1 MYPVSNQPLSAL
13 DSTVAFKTASTSNK
27 PNPLPEDIR
36 LRFSYYAS
44 EIKNQVDNFYDDQHK
59 WLEDHLLGVQDTFA
73 NIKQKKRGTRAAMA
87 DIIKTPSRKRIQTS
101 SKKKT
106 AQPEPLRFEQTDR
119 SDRVAVSIKAHPTSQ
134 NEQSQTGFNSIPAF
148 NPSKPHAE
156 KENPAS
162 GSLVPSKAQYDLFT
176 TASDRFTTS
185 YNNEGIQ
192 PVLGEVQNLS
202 HHHNSRHEP
211 SASDSGATSR
221 DETSRVFQP
230 IASAPTLLRGLGL
243 SSSMQMSQTQTAT
256 AVSHH
261 AILKPEEVAALSKS
275 YSSPVK
281 KSTLPNPP
289 SSLTLA
295 QPSVTSQSVPGNTSA
310 DLFAK
315 DSEPSSRKVVVYTTS
330 SLQHPTV
337 NEDHDAETHDHS
349 GEDTE
354 LEEEALEG
362 HELSAIQEGEEEDD
376 TALMQGHI
384 RRESAKK
391 TGKEEQPRP
400 MTHTTAQTAQM
411 PLAKTTTSSKL
422 TSRGSSDRLQR
433 VSSESAARQP
443 VEKLTKSV
451 KSIPDLHPQRDTDP
465 QASVASF
472 HHDNLSKPK
481 DQTII
486 TQEDTDHHLDRITP
500 PEGTHDAAIGTFAD
514 QEAIHEP
521 RGVRPST
528 THDAVVEHRSEVP
541 QGSRAPVPDISPILS
556 TAHKDL
562 REASHATSSGAKA
575 RRSIPD
581 EPESRNQKITA
592 TELPKAMST
601 SQIIKTSEAA
611 ILKSSPRTTTAV
623 AEHVSTPEAD
633 EEPLAE
639 MNDVQSERL
648 PSSLPDQNIT
658 AEIPLNDDPSR
669 LRNTRA
675 IHSQA
680 FDNNTRTPGPTTQS
694 LFTPGNA
701 RAALIHSPQSQ
712 WSGKPTN
719 SGWFHKPHKTPGVAY
734 GALGLGIEKS
744 EASRFQGVGGSP
756 VPTHKSDARISFTS
770 HATNLT
776 RPQDIGSQ
784 ANGIPDSQR
793 MLANQRRS
801 SKRTSADAGFPYTSE
816 TQEAKISRPYVPV
829 SHRYVPSTADKGKK
843 GVDDLKNRLSKIQRE
858 SAMHERTQ
866 QVLPIVEPLH
876 IIQRPSLATSASVI
890 HGKPLIVQPSQA
902 SNSTSTMP
910 SWPSMSPWIPADMN
924 NLNKSQSSRPPASQ
938 TSSQHRPVSPAPLP
952 SFTTY
957 AGVPL
962 IDRGAS
968 SETTH
973 SLHNKASNA
982 PMSSYADGA
991 DSHLPAKKT
1000 SVGDLVAAYE
1010 SKKKPEESAVN
1021 VSAVARNTSPA
1032 PSVTLTHETKSKS
1045 PVDTAPL
1052 KSTALPRSTTPTAT
1066 PPVLRVDKVAQQ
1078 VVTQPEIA
1086 EDDAQGIVDKANQDD
1101 GSAESEH
1108 YEKDLIDLNG
1118 KSNRPSHSTL
1128 NSPDVE
1134 VDSNQGDAD
1143 EYEVDEGES
1152 ERQDDVD
1159 DDESDGVEPTGDSR
1173 DGAARVANEDSQSD
1187 CSETSPSASNFQDAY
1202 ASAPSQSS
1210 RHASAAGN
1218 LTPPLEQSTEAKTPS
1233 TSGIMSVFKAGA
1245 ALATS
1250 WTSTKKPELKSLQLA
1265 AVAAK
1270 KELDDKERKN
1280 AIKEEREQRRLAL
1293 LEKKQ
1298 AEEREKEEADRKA
1311 RAAEAD
1317 RKKKERE
1324 ESVKARQTVKA
1335 KPAPSATPGHHRD
1348 VSSAADLAKK
1358 RKVEADTSS
1367 RVIEPKKAKPHKPE
1381 PISAAR
1387 VAPGSALKTS
1397 SSSSFQPSRAA
1408 PAAPSA
1414 PGSVKSLNKYR
1425 VAAASVG
1432 VKTMIEP
1439 IKITQPTPASSSNK
1453 AAQPAQPAQPAR
1465 QSKLPKPSV
1474 AGSTKSKLS
1483 AVAAPAALKPN
1494 APSATPKIN
1503 PTDPKGKKKQSEEY
1517 VELPDIDSEYSD
1529 DDEEEHQRKEA
1540 ALPDWAQSMV
1550 IRDALANQRKMNPN
1564 DIFGNTIPAPP
1575 MEEIF
1580 RGRASRFRHR
1590 TSSANWTGTDQ
1601 LTALE
1606 ESEYA
1611 KRMGYH
1617 QKQQRR
1623 SNNKDK

>member
-1 MYPVSNQPLSAL
+1 MDPISNRPLSAL
-13 DSTVAFKTASTSNK
+13 DSTVSFKTASTSNK

-44 EIKNQVDNFYDDQHK
+44 EIKNQVDTFYDDQHK

-73 NIKQKKRGTRAAMA
+73 NIKQKKRGTRAVMA
-87 DIIKTPSRKRIQTS
+87 DIIKTPSRKRIQAS
-101 SKKKT
+101 SKKKIT
-106 AQPEPLRFEQTDR
+106 QPEPLRFEQTATN
-119 SDRVAVSIKAHPTSQ
+119 DRVALSMKTHPSSKSE
-134 NEQSQTGFNSIPAF
+134 NSHNGFNYIPAQE
-148 NPSKPHAE
+148 SSMRHAE
-156 KENPAS
+156 KENPAC
-162 GSLVPSKAQYDLFT
+162 GSLVTSKAHYDLHS
-176 TASDRFTTS
+176 TASDRFATS
-185 YNNEGIQ
+185 YNNEAI
-192 PVLGEVQNLS
+192 PSVLGEVQNVP
-202 HHHNSRHEP
+202 HPHNSRNEP
-211 SASDSGATSR
+211 SASNSRSTSR
-221 DETSRVFQP
+221 DPTSRVFQP
-230 IASAPTLLRGLGL
+230 IVGAPTLLKGLGL
-243 SSSMQMSQTQTAT
+243 SSSTQMLQTHTASG
-256 AVSHH
+256 VSHH
-261 AILKPEEVAALSKS
+261 GILNQEEVAALSKS

-281 KSTLPNPP
+281 KSNLAKPP
-289 SSLTLA
+289 SSVTLA
-295 QPSVTSQSVPGNTSA
+295 QPLATSQSVLASTSA
-310 DLFAK
+310 DLLAK
-315 DSEPSSRKVVVYTTS
+315 DDEPSVRKVVVYTTS

-337 NEDHDAETHDHS
+337 DGDHDEETHDHS
-349 GEDTE
+349 GDETE
-354 LEEEALEG
+354 LEEEGLEG
-362 HELSAIQEGEEEDD
+362 HELSAIQEGEEEEDPS
-376 TALMQGHI
+376 AMEGHI
-384 RRESAKK
+384 PRESTKR
-391 TGKEEQPRP
+391 TRKEEQPNP
-400 MTHTTAQTAQM
+400 TIHTTAQK
-411 PLAKTTTSSKL
+411 AKISLPKPTTSSQP
-422 TSRGSSDRLQR
+422 TSRDMVSSDSIAQQP
-433 VSSESAARQP
+433 AA
-443 VEKLTKSV
+443 KLSKSV
-451 KSIPDLHPQRDTDP
+451 KSVPDLHPEHDTASYDIVREDTTRR
-465 QASVASF
+465 QAPDASL
-472 HHDNLSKPK
+472 HHDTLSKSQ
-481 DQTII
+481 DDINLAH
-486 TQEDTDHHLDRITP
+486 EDLAHHRDRIAP
-500 PEGTHDAAIGTFAD
+500 SEGLHDTAIEAFAE
-514 QEAIHEP
+514 QEAVHESHTAHSPANHEP
-521 RGVRPST
+521 VAEYRSDLPEDSRVPAPSSRNS
-528 THDAVVEHRSEVP
+528 HP
-541 QGSRAPVPDISPILS
+541 QKQPEPEISPSLPIDHKD
-556 TAHKDL
+556 AHKDIP
-562 REASHATSSGAKA
+562 ATSL
-575 RRSIPD
+575 PD
-581 EPESRNQKITA
+581 APESRNPKITSPERPQA
-592 TELPKAMST
+592 TLT
-601 SQIIKTSEAA
+601 SQPLKTSQTA
-611 ILKSSPRTTTAV
+611 ISRSSKTTIAL

-633 EEPLAE
+633 EEPIAE
-639 MNDVQSERL
+639 TNEVQSER
-648 PSSLPDQNIT
+648 PQSSLPDQNVT

-680 FDNNTRTPGPTTQS
+680 FDNNTRTPGPTTQN

-712 WSGKPTN
+712 WSSKPSN
-719 SGWFHKPHKTPGVAY
+719 SGWLNKPHKTPGVAF

-756 VPTHKSDARISFTS
+756 VAMHKSDPRISFTS
-770 HATNLT
+770 HATNVA
-776 RPQDIGSQ
+776 RAQDIGSQ
-784 ANGIPDSQR
+784 ANTISDSQR

-816 TQEAKISRPYVPV
+816 TQEAKIARPYVPV
-829 SHRYVPSTADKGKK
+829 PHRYVPSTADKGKK

-866 QVLPIVEPLH
+866 QVSVVEPLH
-876 IIQRPSLATSASVI
+876 IVQRASLATSASVI
-890 HGKPLIVQPSQA
+890 HGKPLIAQSSRT
-902 SNSTSTMP
+902 SNQTSTMP
-910 SWPSMSPWIPADMN
+910 PWAPMPPWNAADMN
-924 NLNKSQSSRPPASQ
+924 NLNKSQSSRAPASQ
-938 TSSQHRPVSPAPLP
+938 ISSQHRPISPAPLP

-968 SETTH
+968 SETAY
-973 SLHNKASNA
+973 SLHNKASN
-982 PMSSYADGA
+982 PPTGLYAD
-991 DSHLPAKKT
+991 STNSQLPVKKT

-1010 SKKKPEESAVN
+1010 SKKKPDESVVN
-1021 VSAVARNTSPA
+1021 ATAVARNTSPA

-1045 PVDTAPL
+1045 PVDTAPPAL
-1052 KSTALPRSTTPTAT
+1052 KSTAPIRSTTPAAT
-1066 PPVLRVDKVAQQ
+1066 PPVLRVDKEAQPI
-1078 VVTQPEIA
+1078 VTQ
-1086 EDDAQGIVDKANQDD
+1086 EDLHKGDAQGDVEKDNQDD
-1101 GSAESEH
+1101 GSAVSEH
-1108 YEKDLIDLNG
+1108 YEKDLIDLN
-1118 KSNRPSHSTL
+1118 
-1128 NSPDVE
+1128 DDEAEDEVE
-1134 VDSNQGDAD
+1134 ES
-1143 EYEVDEGES
+1143 ES

-1159 DDESDGVEPTGDSR
+1159 GDESDGVEATGGDR
-1173 DGAARVANEDSQSD
+1173 DAQVDNEDSLSD
-1187 CSETSPSASNFQDAY
+1187 CSELSPSASNFQDAY

-1210 RHASAAGN
+1210 RHVSNAGN
-1218 LTPPLEQSTEAKTPS
+1218 VTPPLDQGTEGQTPP

-1280 AIKEEREQRRLAL
+1280 AIKEEREQRRLAA

-1298 AEEREKEEADRKA
+1298 TEEREKGEADRKA

-1324 ESVKARQTVKA
+1324 ESSKARQTVKA
-1335 KPAPSATPGHHRD
+1335 KPAPAATPGHHRD
-1348 VSSAADLAKK
+1348 VSSAGDLAKK

-1367 RVIEPKKAKPHKPE
+1367 RVMDPKKAKPHKPE
-1381 PISAAR
+1381 PISAVR

-1397 SSSSFQPSRAA
+1397 SSSSFQPSRVA
-1408 PAAPSA
+1408 PAAPAA

-1439 IKITQPTPASSSNK
+1439 IKITHPTPASSSSK
-1453 AAQPAQPAQPAR
+1453 AFQPAR

-1474 AGSTKSKLS
+1474 AGSSKSKLS
-1483 AVAAPAALKPN
+1483 TVAAQAALKPH

-1606 ESEYA
+1606 EAEYA